1 MTSVGIASV
10 SMNREENLIQCLPSW
25 LETGAE
31 CIHILDWNSNKNL
44 ENLIRN
50 KFGKLD
56 NVKFFRIDNKKP
68 WILTH
73 TLKLPLQNQDTQLL
87 SDEIA

>member
-1 MTSVGIASV
+1 
-10 SMNREENLIQCLPSW
+10 MNREENLIQCLPSW

-56 NVKFFRIDNKKP
+56 NVKFYRIDNKKP

-73 TLKLPLQNQDTQLL
+73 AFNVVL
-87 SDEIA
+87 SSLNTDFIAKFRF

>member
-25 LETGAE
+25 LETGAD

-50 KFGKLD
+50 KFHKC
-56 NVKFFRIDNKKP
+56 
-68 WILTH
+68 
-73 TLKLPLQNQDTQLL
+73 
-87 SDEIA
+87 